1 MVIWSQLWW
10 CAWCDVVAGV
20 VVLFLVSWYSW
31 PSKSTSC
38 DVFILSFVPWG
49 LDTSVHAFDE

>member
-20 VVLFLVSWYSW
+20 VVLFLVGWCSW
-31 PSKSTSC
+31 PSKSTSF
-38 DVFILSFVPWG
+38 DVFILAFVP
-49 LDTSVHAFDE
+49 